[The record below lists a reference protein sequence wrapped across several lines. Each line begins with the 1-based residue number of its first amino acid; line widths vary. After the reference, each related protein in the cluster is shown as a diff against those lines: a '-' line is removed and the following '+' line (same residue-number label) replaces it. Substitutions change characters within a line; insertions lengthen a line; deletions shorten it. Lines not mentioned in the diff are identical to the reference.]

1 MIVWNNGLISFPLI
15 PLKGLAGTSHRVSSC
30 YRQMQKDSA
39 GLVLKV
45 KYIFQHMLQS
55 SYSHKKIASML
66 HACLIGMCL
75 SVPSINTSM
84 YFIICNVRYQ
94 SDSDPQVKSFGLSP
108 HL

>member
-45 KYIFQHMLQS
+45 KYIPT
-55 SYSHKKIASML
+55 YASIFVFTQKDRF
-66 HACLIGMCL
+66 HASCLPYRN
-75 SVPSINTSM
+75 V
-84 YFIICNVRYQ
+84 FISTVY
-94 SDSDPQVKSFGLSP
+94 
-108 HL
+108 